1 MRRFCTTGPV
11 DKETCYYV
19 ERPVEM
25 QKALEYI
32 ENYRYFTI
40 SAPRQTGKTTFL
52 NDVVEKIKDIY
63 LPIFISFEN
72 LGSVNNEKKFIE
84 MLVYKINA
92 FLKEKLKIDISI
104 ETEIDYIG
112 EFVKC
117 IKELKEK
124 SKREIILMIDEFEL
138 LGNEKIMN
146 DFLHMIR
153 EVYHS
158 RKEEGLRSVILIS
171 VGYLSG
177 LLSDNASPFNIAE
190 HLWLPDFTKEQIC
203 DLLSQHEEE
212 TNQMFDEQVKELI
225 WHNAAGQPGLTNA
238 LAYDLVE
245 NKAKNEKLITKQHFD
260 KTLYDFTYVYIDRNI
275 SNILSK
281 AEKEQDLMLQILF
294 DPKTVQFNVYDDRI
308 KFLYLHG
315 VIDNCDGVCCVKVPL
330 YYKTL
335 YAKFK
340 PRINGEQ
347 KYMISFR
354 ENLNVYI
361 DENGLKLNELL
372 KKYDEYIKSRG
383 AKMFKGQR
391 LYEGAYQYNLDLFL
405 STYMEELGGE
415 IHPEVEIGGGRVDL
429 LLTYKGKKYIV
440 EIKIDVTPR
449 KYEEGKRQLI
459 EYMGRSGLKEG
470 WYVIFDSRIEE
481 TMYEQEEKE
490 GKIIHI
496 WWIKTKYEKPSKA

>member
-1 MRRFCTTGPV
+1 MEG
-11 DKETCYYV
+11 
-19 ERPVEM
+19 
-25 QKALEYI
+25 
-32 ENYRYFTI
+32 
-40 SAPRQTGKTTFL
+40 
-52 NDVVEKIKDIY
+52 
-63 LPIFISFEN
+63 
-72 LGSVNNEKKFIE
+72 
-84 MLVYKINA
+84 
-92 FLKEKLKIDISI
+92 
-104 ETEIDYIG
+104 
-112 EFVKC
+112 
-117 IKELKEK
+117 IKELFERLYETEEKE
-124 SKREIILMIDEFEL
+124 IVLMIDEFEL
-138 LGNEKIMN
+138 MN
-146 DFLHMIR
+146 NSEVINSFLHVIR
-153 EVYHS
+153 GIYHR
-158 RKEEGLRSVILIS
+158 RKEVKLRSVILIS

-177 LLSDNASPFNIAE
+177 VLSDNASPFNIAE
-190 HLWLPDFTKEQIC
+190 HLWLPYFTKEQVY
-203 DLLSQHEEE
+203 DLLSQHENE
-212 TNQMFDEQVKELI
+212 TGQKFDEQVKELI

-245 NKAKNEKLITKQHFD
+245 NKAKNEKIITKQHFD

-275 SNILSK
+275 SNILAK

-340 PRINGEQ
+340 PIINGEQ

-354 ENLNVYI
+354 ENLNRYT
-361 DENGLKLNELL
+361 DESGLKLNELL

-405 STYMEELGGE
+405 RTYMDELGGE

-440 EIKIDVTPR
+440 EIKVDVTPK
-449 KYEEGKRQLI
+449 KYEEGKRQLL
-459 EYMGRSGLKEG
+459 EYMGRSGLTEG

-490 GKIIHI
+490 GKVLHI
-496 WWIKTKYEKPSKA
+496 WWIKTKYESPSKT